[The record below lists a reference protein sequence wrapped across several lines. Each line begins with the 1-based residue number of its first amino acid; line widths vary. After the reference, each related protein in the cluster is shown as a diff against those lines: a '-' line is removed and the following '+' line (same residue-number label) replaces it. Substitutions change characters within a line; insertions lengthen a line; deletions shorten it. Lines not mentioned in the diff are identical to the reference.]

1 MSKEED
7 EQRQLESARM
17 ALVTEFA
24 GRVPAEE
31 VDRRFTELV
40 GEFAGAPVR
49 SFVPVLVRRRAREQL
64 KSSAH

>member
-7 EQRQLESARM
+7 EQRQLESARK

-24 GRVPAEE
+24 GRVPEDQVQQRFAALVAEFE
-31 VDRRFTELV
+31 
-40 GEFAGAPVR
+40 GAPVR

-64 KSSAH
+64 RAGAS